1 MPASAESP
9 VGLAAVGLGRWAH
22 VLGRAYAGDD
32 SIELRSCFSR
42 SPERR
47 ASFTAEFGCDQ
58 DDTLDALLDRDD
70 IEGIVITA
78 PNDQHA
84 DLIEAAAAAGK
95 HVYTEKPVAVELG
108 DLARIRRAVE
118 SSGVVFA
125 CGHSAR
131 RLSGLRE
138 IKRMLDSGEVG
149 TPSMAEATFGN
160 ERGLE
165 LKPTDWRSDPTAC
178 PGGPLTQLG
187 IHQIDN
193 LQYLLGPA
201 RQAVAVG
208 KAPRPEIA
216 NMLAVVVV
224 LEFDDAV
231 GYLGCNWLSPGS
243 FTFDLYCTAARLRYE
258 LDFSWWSNSA
268 DTDAH
273 TSLTR
278 TEIAQDSSDPDG
290 RVLGTKLVDLPARD
304 HLREEVVEFAQAI
317 RGTAEVEVDLDAAI
331 SNVAVLQAGAR
342 SLQEGRS
349 IEVSEVLEELVAV

>member
-1 MPASAESP
+1 MPGLADGP

-32 SIELRSCFSR
+32 SIELRTCFSR
-42 SPERR
+42 SAERR
-47 ASFTAEFGCDQ
+47 ASFVAEFGCDQ
-58 DDTLDALLDRDD
+58 DETLDSLLDRDD
-70 IEGIVITA
+70 VEGIVVTA

-84 DLIEAAAAAGK
+84 DLIEAAASAGK
-95 HVYTEKPVAVELG
+95 HVYTEKPVAVEVG
-108 DLARIRRAVE
+108 DLARIRRAIE
-118 SSGVVFA
+118 TSGVVFA

-149 TPSMAEATFGN
+149 IPSMAEATFGN

-165 LKPTDWRSDPTAC
+165 LKPTDWRANPSAC

-201 RQAVAVG
+201 RRAVAVG

-216 NMLAVVVV
+216 NMLAVAVV
-224 LEFDDAV
+224 LEFDQAV

-243 FTFDLYCTAARLRYE
+243 FTLDLYCTVARLRYE
-258 LDFSWWSNSA
+258 LDFSWWSDSA
-268 DTDAH
+268 YTDAH
-273 TSLTR
+273 TSLSRTR
-278 TEIAQDSSDPDG
+278 IVQDSDDPDG
-290 RVLGTKLVDLPARD
+290 RVLDTELVSLPRRD

-317 RGTAEVEVDLDAAI
+317 RGDAEVEVDLDAAI
-331 SNVAVLQAGAR
+331 SNVAVLQAAVR
-342 SLQEGRS
+342 SLQASRP
-349 IEVSEVLEELVAV
+349 IEVSEVIEELVVL